1 MEESL
6 LGTDKSD
13 NTSLQKRNCGDTIQ
27 LSRRNCNSLNNWIAF
42 SEARLLWGLA
52 FFVAFLGCQKCQ
64 YVDQAFL
71 I

>member
-13 NTSLQKRNCGDTIQ
+13 TTSLQKRNCGDTIQ
-27 LSRRNCNSLNNWIAF
+27 LSRRNCDSLNNCIAF

-52 FFVAFLGCQKCQ
+52 FLLPF
-64 YVDQAFL
+64 
-71 I
+71 